1 MCMCVLIFAFG
12 IQSAGKVRAMLYQV
26 MITTHSIN
34 LYYDSTWRDWQAMQ
48 FFFTKKEQRL
58 VSNNQRT
65 SVLPII
71 TYSYYAKNYI
81 N

>member
-34 LYYDSTWRDWQAMQ
+34 LYYDSTWRD
-48 FFFTKKEQRL
+48 
-58 VSNNQRT
+58 
-65 SVLPII
+65 
-71 TYSYYAKNYI
+71 
-81 N
+81 